1 MDVREKFLEFLDA
14 NPKASVSVFEGDKTK
29 SMVFDGG
36 AIIVQVGDLTFVR
49 IGDEVFETHV
59 SFYDKV
65 FNLLRQN
72 PIMN

>member
-1 MDVREKFLEFLDA
+1 MDVREKFLEFLEA

-29 SMVFDGG
+29 SMVFDG
-36 AIIVQVGDLTFVR
+36 AILVQVSDLTFVR
-49 IGDEVFETHV
+49 IGDEVFETHA

-65 FNLLRQN
+65 FNLLQQN